1 MSILNVPSPAVTPT
15 NLLCNIVATPGGLRR
30 YWQAGTLRGR
40 LARPLALGTLPGVI
54 LGAVIRV
61 EWLSGPTAF
70 LVAVAAVLLPPG
82 LWLVSVGSRPPRTAA
97 PRRVSPRIIVLLALA
112 VGVIGGIYG
121 IGGGSVLALGLAMC
135 VSGLAGSYVGA
146 HLRGRKPERL
156 IRQVLG
162 LLVVASPSAA

>member
-1 MSILNVPSPAVTPT
+1 
-15 NLLCNIVATPGGLRR
+15 
-30 YWQAGTLRGR
+30 
-40 LARPLALGTLPGVI
+40 
-54 LGAVIRV
+54 VIRV

-121 IGGGSVLALGLAMC
+121 IGGGSVLAPILLALGFSVFDVAGAALAATFLTPVVGVVANQVLQLKHGGTAPDWALGLAMC
-135 VSGLAGSYVGA
+135 VSGLAGSYMGA